1 MIERGEF
8 LVKNRLRIVK
18 MYEKRMKHV
27 PDIRCETEQKLAACQ
42 ADAALAI
49 MYLYAVMPYS
59 DMGNYPFETFL
70 DYAAHGVFLWHTCEG
85 VRKLPEEIFL
95 NYVLY
100 HRVNEEEITPCR
112 SFFYEQIKGRIAG
125 MDREKQAVEINYWCA
140 QEVTYQ
146 CTDDRTLSAMAV
158 YNRGNGRCGEEST
171 FAVNVLRS
179 AGIPARQ
186 VYAPKWSHCDD
197 NHAWVEILNGE
208 KWCFFG
214 ACEPAEILNTGW
226 FTRAA
231 SRAMMIHSR
240 LFDEPG
246 EQQEVI
252 GNEGMVTALN
262 ELGRYAR
269 VKEIT
274 VVVRDESGQPVQGVV
289 VCFEVINY
297 SEYAPIAK
305 CTTNEE
311 GRLYLTTGLGS
322 LHIHAARDGRF
333 ADSWID
339 TRRLDQCELVLK
351 EPAVKEEWTSYD
363 MIAPADDPVNMTAPT
378 KEQKSTA
385 RERLLEAAALRKV
398 KTEGWCNPERQ
409 KFLTGKD
416 HTEYRQKI
424 LEVLTEKDQ
433 TDLKSEV
440 LEEHLKYGVLYEKQ
454 FPEEIFVPYIL
465 NPRVEDE
472 VLQEYRTIIDE
483 TFSEAEK
490 ENLRRDPRKIWNVIE
505 QRMKS
510 CPSGEKDAL
519 VTVPGACMRLGIASR
534 KSQEIL
540 FVAIA
545 RTLGIPARLNQ
556 TDRAME
562 YFEENKF
569 VPVLPETGP
578 NCTLILK
585 AGNGVTWNY
594 FQNWSIARL
603 VGGAYESLRLSD
615 ELWENG
621 ILTQKLEA
629 GSYRILT
636 SNRLPSGNIFANQ
649 YKFVI
654 TAGQKTEVELRLR
667 SAGLEDMLLNI
678 TLPEFTLSREDGSE
692 ASKAAL
698 MGKEKHILMFLE
710 ESEEPTEHVLNEM
723 LELKEAFAEYS
734 HRIIFVV
741 RSSEA
746 LADPTISKV
755 LKTFGNIQICYD
767 SFEENLELL
776 GRRMYVNF
784 EQLPMIIVT
793 DEEQN
798 GIYAASGYNVGTGNM
813 LLRLM

>member
-42 ADAALAI
+42 ADEALAVR
-49 MYLYAVMPYS
+49 YLYAVMPYS

-70 DYAAHGVFLWHTCEG
+70 DYAVHGVFLWHACEA

-112 SFFYEQIKGRIAG
+112 SFFYEKIKGRIAG
-125 MDREKQAVEINYWCA
+125 IDRERLAVEINYWCA

-146 CTDDRTLSAMAV
+146 STDDRTLSAMAV

-197 NHAWVEILNGE
+197 NHAWVEILNGRE
-208 KWCFFG
+208 WYFFG

-231 SRAMMIHSR
+231 SRAMMVHSR
-240 LFDEPG
+240 LFDKPG

-252 GNEGMVTALN
+252 GKEGMVAVLN

-274 VVVRDESGQPVQGVV
+274 VVVQDERGQPVQGAA

-297 SEYAPIAK
+297 SEYAPVAK
-305 CTTNEE
+305 STTDEN

-322 LHIHAARDGRF
+322 LHIYAARDGRS

-339 TRRLDQCELVLK
+339 TRRSDKCELVLK
-351 EPAVKEEWTSYD
+351 EPAVEEEWQSYD
-363 MIAPADDPVNMTAPT
+363 MIAPADAPVNTGAPT
-378 KEQKSTA
+378 KEQKSAA

-398 KTEGWCNPERQ
+398 KMEGWCNPERQ
-409 KFLTGKD
+409 NFLTGKD
-416 HTEYRQKI
+416 HTKYRQKM
-424 LEVLTEKDQ
+424 LEVLTGKDQ

-440 LEEHLKYGVLYEKQ
+440 LEEHLKYAVLYEKQ
-454 FPEEIFVPYIL
+454 FSGEIFVPYIL
-465 NPRVEDE
+465 NPRVDDE
-472 VLQEYRTIIDE
+472 VLQEYRMAIDQ

-490 ENLRRDPRKIWNVIE
+490 ENLRRNPRKIWNVIE
-505 QRMKS
+505 QRIKS
-510 CPSGEKDAL
+510 YPSGEKDAL
-519 VTVPGACMRLGIASR
+519 ITVPAACMRLGIASR
-534 KSQEIL
+534 KSREIL

-562 YFEENKF
+562 YFEEDKF
-569 VPVLPETGP
+569 VPVLPETRP

-585 AGNGVTWNY
+585 AGNEVTWNY

-603 VGGAYESLRLSD
+603 VRGAYESLRLSD

-621 ILTQKLEA
+621 ILTQELEA

-636 SNRLPSGNIFANQ
+636 SNRLPSGNILANQ
-649 YKFVI
+649 YKFDI
-654 TAGQKTEVELRLR
+654 TAGEKTEVELRLR
-667 SAGLEDMLLNI
+667 SAGLKDMLLNI
-678 TLPEFTLSREDGSE
+678 PLPEFTLSREDGSE
-692 ASKAAL
+692 VSRAAL
-698 MGKEKHILMFLE
+698 MGKQKHILVFLE
-710 ESEEPTEHVLNEM
+710 ESEEPTEHILNEM
-723 LELKEAFAEYS
+723 LELKEEFTEYS
-734 HRIIFVV
+734 HRIIFVL
-741 RSSEA
+741 RSPEA
-746 LADPTISKV
+746 LADPTISQV
-755 LKTFGNIQICYD
+755 LKTFGNIQVCYD
-767 SFEENLELL
+767 SFAENLELL

-798 GIYAASGYNVGTGNM
+798 GIYAASGYNVGTGSM